1 MDLEGTLSSLRD
13 QGRLLWGSELQ
24 AEPIEND

>member
-1 MDLEGTLSSLRD
+1 MDLEGILFSLWD

-24 AEPIEND
+24 AEPLEND